1 MTVSP
6 AYLAL
11 LESGELQARAAAA
24 IEHLHRCD
32 LCPRNCG
39 HDRLAG
45 KLGVCQIGEFARVA
59 SYGPHLGEENPLRGW
74 RGSGTIFFAG
84 CSLRCQYCQ
93 NHDISQPAAGNY
105 RSMQEMS
112 AQDLAV
118 AMLELQSLGCHNI
131 NLVTPTHVVPQILEA
146 LVLAAAAGLR
156 LPLVYN
162 TGGYDAL
169 ETLRL
174 LDGVVDIYLPDMKY
188 SSARAG
194 LHYSKVRDYPAHNQ
208 AAVREMHRQVGDLQ
222 LDERGL
228 AVRGL
233 IVRHLVLPNDL
244 AGSAEIFAFLA
255 REIGRDT
262 YVNVMGQYRPE
273 FNAARFPRINRPVT
287 RGEVEAAV
295 SMAREAGLRRVDG

>member
-1 MTVSP
+1 MSVSP

-24 IEHLHRCD
+24 RQRLLRCD

-45 KLGVCQIGEFARVA
+45 KLGVCQTGEFARVA
-59 SYGPHLGEENPLRGW
+59 SYGPHLGEEAPLRG
-74 RGSGTIFFAG
+74 RFGSGTIFFAG
-84 CSLRCQYCQ
+84 CSLCCQYCQ
-93 NHDISQPAAGNY
+93 NHDISQSRAGRIGY
-105 RSMQEMS
+105 AQEIS
-112 AQDLAV
+112 PQDLAV
-118 AMLELQSLGCHNI
+118 VMLELQSMGCHNI

-162 TGGYDAL
+162 TGGYDTL

-174 LDGVVDIYLPDMKY
+174 LDGVIDIYLPDMKY
-188 SSARAG
+188 SSPRAG

-233 IVRHLVLPNDL
+233 MVRHLVLPNGL
-244 AGSAEIFAFLA
+244 AGSADIFAFLA
-255 REIGRDT
+255 QEIGPDT

-273 FNAARFPRINRPVT
+273 FNAARFPRINRPVN
-287 RGEVEAAV
+287 RDEVEAAV
-295 SMAREAGLRRVDG
+295 RMAREAGLRRLDG